1 MAKRVNGAIRAAGGV
16 LWRSISTDRGGE
28 PLVEVALIHRPRY
41 DDWSLPK
48 GKLAPGESEIEGA
61 VREVWEETG
70 FRVRMGRPIGEIRY
84 MKRNSWGEERPKVV
98 RYWAMHA
105 DGGQFLPNNEVDE
118 LRWLPLNEA
127 RELLTH
133 PRDREILE
141 KFVRGPAL
149 LRTVLLVRHATA
161 GNRAEW
167 TGDDHLRPLD
177 ERGRRQAEGLV
188 RVLARFEVREIVSA
202 DFVRCVES
210 VEPLA
215 DAIGLTIKQ
224 EPLLS
229 ELGYPGHEDAAVE
242 LIRGLGA
249 TDSSAVACT
258 QGDVIPDLLKR
269 LARTDHVD
277 LPESLAYKKAS
288 TWVLSFDGERL
299 FAAHHIPPPRIED
312 SAAHPSPSA

>member
-1 MAKRVNGAIRAAGGV
+1 MNGAIRAAGGI
-16 LWRSISTDRGGE
+16 LWRSISKDRGGE
-28 PLVEVALIHRPRY
+28 PLVEVAVIHRPRY

-70 FRVRMGRPIGEIRY
+70 FRVRMGRPVGEIRY
-84 MKRNSWGEERPKVV
+84 MKRNSFGEERPKVV

-105 DGGQFLPNNEVDE
+105 DGGQFFPNNEVDE

-127 RELLTH
+127 SEILTH

-149 LRTVLLVRHATA
+149 LRTVLLVRHALA
-161 GNRAEW
+161 GSRADW
-167 TGDDHLRPLD
+167 TGDDRVRPLD

-188 RVLARFEVREIVSA
+188 RVLSRFEVVDIVSA
-202 DFVRCVES
+202 DFVRCVET

-215 DAIGLTIKQ
+215 DAIGLTVK
-224 EPLLS
+224 EDPLLS
-229 ELGYPGHEDAAVE
+229 ELGYPGHEEEAVEMIRALGTADAA
-242 LIRGLGA
+242 
-249 TDSSAVACT
+249 AVACT
-258 QGDVIPDLLKR
+258 QGDVIPDLLNR
-269 LARTDHVD
+269 LAENDHVD
-277 LPESLAYKKAS
+277 LPDPLVYKKGS

-299 FAAHHIPPPRIED
+299 FGADHIPAPRIEEP
-312 SAAHPSPSA
+312 AARPTV

>member
-1 MAKRVNGAIRAAGGV
+1 MAKRMNGAIRAAGGV
-16 LWRSISTDRGGE
+16 LWRSISRDRGGE

-84 MKRNSWGEERPKVV
+84 VKRNSFGEERPKVV

-105 DGGQFLPNNEVDE
+105 DGGQFLPNHEVDE

-127 RELLTH
+127 SELLTH

-141 KFVRGPAL
+141 RFVRGPAI
-149 LRTVLLVRHATA
+149 LRTVLLVRHAFA
-161 GNRAEW
+161 GSRADW
-167 TGDDHLRPLD
+167 TGDDRLRPLD

-188 RVLARFEVREIVSA
+188 RLLSRFEVLDIVSA
-202 DFVRCVES
+202 DFVRCVQT

-215 DAIGLTIKQ
+215 DSIGLSIKE

-229 ELGYPGHEDAAVE
+229 ELGYPGHEVEAVEMIRALGTADAA
-242 LIRGLGA
+242 
-249 TDSSAVACT
+249 AVACT
-258 QGDVIPDLLKR
+258 QGDVVPDLLNR
-269 LARTDHVD
+269 LARHDHVD
-277 LPESLAYKKAS
+277 LPEPLVYKKGS

-299 FAAHHIPPPRIED
+299 FGADYIPAPRIED
-312 SAAHPSPSA
+312 PAPRPAAT